1 VYLAVVLDLYSRRVV
16 GWAMSNRLIRGLA
29 LNALGMALTHRLRPE
44 LLVHHSDR
52 GSQVEFNWSSQHLD
66 DEVLRCRNGNGE
78 GRSRRANCWD
88 NAVVESFFATLKTE
102 LIHQADYPSPAE
114 ARAAI
119 FEFIEVFYNRQPR
132 HSTLGYQTPAGF
144 ERMARAA

>member
-1 VYLAVVLDLYSRRVV
+1 MRRPLETAQYASADYRRLLDAHGIECS
-16 GWAMSNRLIRGLA
+16 M
-29 LNALGMALTHRLRPE
+29 
-44 LLVHHSDR
+44 
-52 GSQVEFNWSSQHLD
+52 
-66 DEVLRCRNGNGE
+66 
-78 GRSRRANCWD
+78 SRRANCWD

-102 LIHQADYPSPAE
+102 LIHHADYQSPAE

-119 FEFIEVFYNRQPR
+119 FEFIEVFYNRQRR

>member
-1 VYLAVVLDLYSRRVV
+1 
-16 GWAMSNRLIRGLA
+16 MSTRITRELA
-29 LNALGMALTHRLRPE
+29 LNALSMALTHRPRPE

-52 GSQVEFNWSSQHLD
+52 GSQYASVDYRRLLD
-66 DEVLRCRNGNGE
+66 AHGIECSM
-78 GRSRRANCWD
+78 SRRANCWD

-102 LIHQADYPSPAE
+102 LIHHADYQSPAE

-119 FEFIEVFYNRQPR
+119 FEFIEVFYNRQRR
-132 HSTLGYQTPAGF
+132 HSTLGYHTPAGF